1 MILVLAGSR
10 VHHLLPEE
18 GHAGRVRKGGQEEGT
33 HQEPG
38 RPLRIPTKGS
48 CTRCHFEFL
57 SSFFTVLVSVGELGS

>member
-1 MILVLAGSR
+1 MLVLAGSR

-38 RPLRIPTKGS
+38 RPLRLPTKGTP
-48 CTRCHFEFL
+48 TRSYFEFL
-57 SSFFTVLVSVGELGS
+57 SRF